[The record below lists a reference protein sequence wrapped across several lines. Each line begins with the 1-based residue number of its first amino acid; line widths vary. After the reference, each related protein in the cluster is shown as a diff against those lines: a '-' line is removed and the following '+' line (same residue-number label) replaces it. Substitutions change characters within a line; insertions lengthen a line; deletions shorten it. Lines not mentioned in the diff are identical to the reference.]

1 MNLSHW
7 TRRHAQFTPTKVAL
21 RCGEQ
26 AWTYHALHHGVDQA
40 TAMLAAQGVVPGDRV
55 AHLGYNSAEQLLL
68 LFACARLGAMFVPLS
83 WRLAP
88 PEHRAMLTDCQPRVL
103 VVEPPFV
110 ETMAA
115 QGDAL
120 AGLCCIALGAT
131 PPCWQAWDAALAQ
144 QQPTADTARAAALG
158 APIAKMTLPDAGTP
172 QSPVLLCYTSGS
184 TGQPKGVVLTQE
196 ALFYN
201 AVNSTHM
208 HDLSSADVV
217 LTSLPLFHV
226 GGLNIQTLPALHA
239 GASVILH
246 ARFEPAA
253 VIDALENQGVTL
265 TVLVPAQLDL
275 LAADPRWA
283 SLRAP
288 SLRAITTGSTII
300 AEASYRKHLRAD
312 VPLLQVYGA
321 TETCPIAAYQRA
333 ADAPRHPGSV
343 GKAALHCEL
352 RLVDDIGQ
360 DVESGASG
368 EIWVRGPNVM
378 KGYWRKPAE
387 TQAAMTDGWYH
398 SGDVGHQDAEGYL
411 YIDGRCKDVIISGGE
426 NIYPA
431 ELENILNA
439 SAEFAEVAVVG
450 RPHERWGEAVV
461 AVVVPKAGQHAAPQR
476 VLELLEGRV
485 ARYKLPREV
494 VVLDSLPRTALGK
507 LQREKLKASLL
518 GSGGLNIRGQNNGGQ
533 TPLQDRHADGAQPEA
548 AKSGSDPNCDDPNCD
563 PYCAV
568 IASAALRSR

>member
-7 TRRHAQFTPTKVAL
+7 IERHAQFTPTKLAL
-21 RCGEQ
+21 RCGARDWSYRE
-26 AWTYHALHHGVDQA
+26 LHQGIDRS
-40 TAMLAAQGVVPGDRV
+40 TAMLAAQGVTPGDRV

-83 WRLAP
+83 WRLAA
-88 PEHRAMLTDCQPRVL
+88 PEHRAMLADCQPRVL
-103 VVEPPFV
+103 VVEPPFT
-110 ETMAA
+110 EATAA
-115 QGDAL
+115 LGDAL
-120 AGLCCIALGAT
+120 DGVACVAVGSA
-131 PPCWQAWDAALAQ
+131 PKAWASWEDLL
-144 QQPTADTARAAALG
+144 ARAAPQAALLRPSG
-158 APIAKMTLPDAGTP
+158 GRI
-172 QSPVLLCYTSGS
+172 SPVLLCYTSGS
-184 TGQPKGVVLTQE
+184 TGSPKGVVLTQE

-201 AVNSTHM
+201 AVNSAHM
-208 HDLSSADVV
+208 HDLCSDDVV

-246 ARFEPAA
+246 PRFEPAA
-253 VIDALENQGVTL
+253 VIDALQTQGVTL

-275 LAADPRWA
+275 LAADARWA
-283 SLRAP
+283 TLKAP

-300 AEASYRKHLRAD
+300 AETSYGKHLRAD

-333 ADAPRHPGSV
+333 ADAALHPGSV

-352 RLVDDIGQ
+352 RLVDDVGQ
-360 DVESGASG
+360 DVAPGASG

-378 KGYWRKPAE
+378 KGYWGKRAE
-387 TQAAMTDGWYH
+387 SAAALDQGWYR

-411 YIDGRCKDVIISGGE
+411 YVDGRCKDVIISGGE

-461 AVVVPKAGQHAAPQR
+461 AVVVPKAGQQIASER
-476 VLELLEGRV
+476 VTALLEGRV

-494 VVLDSLPRTALGK
+494 VVLESLPRTALGK
-507 LQREKLKASLL
+507 LQREQLKAVL
-518 GSGGLNIRGQNNGGQ
+518 RQQ
-533 TPLQDRHADGAQPEA
+533 AGA
-548 AKSGSDPNCDDPNCD
+548 
-563 PYCAV
+563 AV
-568 IASAALRSR
+568 

>member
-7 TRRHAQFTPTKVAL
+7 IERHAQFTPTKVAL
-21 RCGEQ
+21 RCGER
-26 AWTYHALHHGVDQA
+26 AWTYRELHHGVDQT
-40 TAMLAAQGVVPGDRV
+40 TAMLAAQGVVSGDRV

-103 VVEPPFV
+103 VVEPPFT
-110 ETMAA
+110 E
-115 QGDAL
+115 
-120 AGLCCIALGAT
+120 AT
-131 PPCWQAWDAALAQ
+131 
-144 QQPTADTARAAALG
+144 AALG
-158 APIAKMTLPDAGTP
+158 EVLVGLRCIAIGAAPQGWQSWVAAQASALPANTATPFKPRPMAPPQADAGTP
-172 QSPVLLCYTSGS
+172 QSAVLLCYTSGS
-184 TGQPKGVVLTQE
+184 TGQPKGVLLTQE
-196 ALFYN
+196 ALFFN
-201 AVNSTHM
+201 AINSAHM
-208 HDLSSADVV
+208 HDMTSADVV

-226 GGLNIQTLPALHA
+226 GGLNIQTLPALHC

-246 ARFEPAA
+246 PRFEPAA
-253 VIDALENQGVTL
+253 VIDALQTQGVTL

-275 LAADPRWA
+275 LAPDPRWET
-283 SLRAP
+283 LKAP
-288 SLRAITTGSTII
+288 GLRAITTGSTII
-300 AEASYRKHLRAD
+300 GERAYRQHLRAD

-333 ADAPRHPGSV
+333 ADASLHPGSV

-352 RLVDDIGQ
+352 RLVDDVGQ
-360 DVESGASG
+360 DVAPGSSG

-378 KGYWRKPAE
+378 KGYWGKPTE
-387 TQAAMTDGWYH
+387 SQSVLTDGWYH
-398 SGDVGHQDAEGYL
+398 TGDVGHQDAEGFL
-411 YIDGRCKDVIISGGE
+411 YVDGRCKDVIISGGE

-450 RPHERWGEAVV
+450 RAHERWGEAVV
-461 AVVVPKAGQHAAPQR
+461 AVVVPRAGQHAAPER

-494 VVLDSLPRTALGK
+494 VVLQSLPRTALGK
-507 LQREKLKASLL
+507 LQREKLKA
-518 GSGGLNIRGQNNGGQ
+518 
-533 TPLQDRHADGAQPEA
+533 
-548 AKSGSDPNCDDPNCD
+548 
-563 PYCAV
+563 
-568 IASAALRSR
+568 ALRSQ